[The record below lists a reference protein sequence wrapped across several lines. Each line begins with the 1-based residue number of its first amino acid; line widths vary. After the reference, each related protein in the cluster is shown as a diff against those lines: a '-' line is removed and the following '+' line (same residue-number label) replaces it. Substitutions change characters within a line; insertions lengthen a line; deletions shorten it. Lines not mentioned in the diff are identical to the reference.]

1 MSYTVLGSSLD
12 LLRESKN
19 RWLCRSLLDGN
30 RHMYMQMTWPG
41 LFAVLQTF
49 MHTTRLTYPNYLKD
63 SKRFLNLMDET
74 IRHAAVAAA
83 TQGEQPSG
91 DCAIIDCMRREL
103 SDNTTDEE
111 IKTEAFAL
119 LRAGNEQQAHLSV
132 SWD

>member
-1 MSYTVLGSSLD
+1 
-12 LLRESKN
+12 
-19 RWLCRSLLDGN
+19 
-30 RHMYMQMTWPG
+30 MYMQMTWPG

-91 DCAIIDCMRREL
+91 DCGIIDCMRREL

-119 LRAGNEQQAHLSV
+119 LRAGNKQQAHLSV